1 MVLPE
6 HEESRAAVKF
16 CFNLGYSATETYN
29 TMQRTQHT
37 KDMKKATVFKWFKR
51 FKDGRSNI
59 SDDARSGRPSVIT
72 PTLVASV
79 KTFIEEDRRR
89 SIRDVVDGTGIAFG
103 TVWNIL
109 HEHLHMK
116 RICARWV
123 PRLLT
128 DFDKERRVA
137 TSKHFLQRVR
147 REGDAFLNKIIT
159 CDETWIPLYDP
170 ETKQESS
177 QWVDPATPRPVK
189 AKVNRSAA
197 KYMFIMFADT
207 KGMLLCHAV
216 QHGKT
221 VNSEYYSK
229 VIIIIIIILIIIIII
244 ILMTVK

>member
-6 HEESRAAVKF
+6 DEESRVAVKF

-37 KDMKKATVFKWFKR
+37 KDMKKATVFKWFKC

-79 KTFIEEDRRR
+79 NTFTEEDRRR
-89 SIRDVVDGTGIAFG
+89 SIRDVVDGTGIAFR

-109 HEHLHMK
+109 HEHLHIK

-137 TSKHFLQRVR
+137 ISKHFLQRVR
-147 REGDAFLNKIIT
+147 REGDNSRNNIFDSFYKINI
-159 CDETWIPLYDP
+159 
-170 ETKQESS
+170 K
-177 QWVDPATPRPVK
+177 
-189 AKVNRSAA
+189 
-197 KYMFIMFADT
+197 
-207 KGMLLCHAV
+207 LC
-216 QHGKT
+216 
-221 VNSEYYSK
+221 
-229 VIIIIIIILIIIIII
+229 I
-244 ILMTVK
+244 